1 MTEAMPSGPSDVHL
15 PLSQPKCG
23 SQAPAKWCKFIT
35 LGARATGMRQGEG
48 GRSLAMVVVG
58 VDFMGTNFATL
69 KIQDR
74 YARAQDIKTSD
85 ALTFCQT
92 L

>member
-1 MTEAMPSGPSDVHL
+1 
-15 PLSQPKCG
+15 
-23 SQAPAKWCKFIT
+23 
-35 LGARATGMRQGEG
+35 
-48 GRSLAMVVVG
+48 MVVVG

-85 ALTFCQT
+85 AFTFCQT
-92 L
+92 Q